1 MKIRLELNDSNDAL
15 VEASARHIEA
25 GGGLTLAE
33 AFEKIR
39 AMKNSPKDIEEIN
52 SVYNALLEGTVQR
65 DESAYKNGVLKKITK
80 AEVKRIYKKIKDKEI
95 ADLLQDMA
103 TNKPDNY
110 ILVTEEGYL
119 DTIIEELNENKELPI
134 DVESTGVDVWKDET
148 VGFVLSDVKRDK
160 HYYIPT
166 RHQTNQRQIAHTL
179 VVDKLKPLIQDP
191 SKLIIGH
198 NLSYDIHMLLN
209 DGIEVRGEVW
219 DTQEGMRLL
228 NENEGTYALKNLV
241 TKYLKIP
248 SKTYGELFGKKGF
261 DEISGLDL
269 ATAYAAKDGDITYQL
284 YKFQKEHLTT
294 RFKTIHEYA
303 LNVEMPLI
311 KVVVDMERTG
321 FVIDSEYADQYNQEL
336 TEELNITKEK
346 LVDELGDINLN
357 SHVQVKESLEQSLGI
372 SLENTDAKRTL
383 KPLSKK
389 YPIIDELL
397 KYKELTKLLTT
408 YVTRLPEAIKDK
420 TGRLMPHFNQ
430 NGAATGRFSS
440 SGGVNLQNQ
449 SRAARSLFVAPEGKV
464 LIGGDFS

>member
-1 MKIRLELNDSNDAL
+1 MNIKLELNDNKDKIVQA
-15 VEASARHIEA
+15 AAKHIEA

-39 AMKNSPKDIEEIN
+39 EMKNTPKDIEEIN

-103 TNKPDNY
+103 TNKPKNY
-110 ILVTEEGYL
+110 ICVTDESYL
-119 DTIIEELNENKELPI
+119 DTIIEEIKENTELPI
-134 DVESTGVDVWKDET
+134 DVESTGVDVWRDKT

-166 RHQTNQRQIAHTL
+166 RHRTNQHQIAHTL
-179 VVDKLKPLIQDP
+179 VVDKIKPLIQDP
-191 SKLIIGH
+191 SKFIIGH

-228 NENEGTYALKNLV
+228 NENEGTYALKNLA

-284 YKFQKEHLTT
+284 YKFQKDHLI
-294 RFKTIHEYA
+294 RFNTIHDYA
-303 LNVEMPLI
+303 LKVEMPLI

-321 FVIDSEYADQYNQEL
+321 FVIDENFADQYKQEL
-336 TEELNITKEK
+336 EEELNITKEK
-346 LVDELGDINLN
+346 LMHELGDINLN

-383 KPLSKK
+383 KPLSAK
-389 YPIIDELL
+389 YPIINELL
-397 KYKELTKLLTT
+397 KYKEVTKLLTT
-408 YVTRLPEAIKDK
+408 YVTRLPEAIKES

-449 SRAARSLFVAPEGKV
+449 SREARSLFIAPEGKV